1 MNNYTFLKLAAIS
14 TDYLEWKWHPKNILS
29 RGQNFINRALA
40 NDKDDWAITKGL
52 KGLGR
57 FVLGDVALGFGKN
70 IAGATDLIN
79 PIYHGLNLYDR
90 LKGNIS
96 TKELL
101 GRYAGNLQDAA
112 WTALSGFTLGAGGA
126 AAKAGLLG
134 AKAMLPRTAAHAAK
148 GLFKTTDKLLKS
160 RLANAKTLQE
170 KQAIINEYLALAKA
184 NPAAKGFEKSI
195 DARFAKNLKG
205 YGLKGQEAKDFA
217 KQNLQGAFTGNRG
230 DVASYLKDNYK
241 LKELWKMRKDPNIT
255 SGAVRDAMYRRA
267 LSNPYML
274 WMPMAGMI
282 GEGMVGSNALTKGMQ
297 LPWTA
302 FGVLGD
308 YADRNTNA
316 VSKEFIDR
324 LRNKT
329 DLSNSVID
337 ALYLK
342 DRNGNYSLNSNL
354 VDAMAKQM
362 ASNPEIGLSE
372 DDAYKYIRDT
382 FMPTSNRRLAYM
394 PYWQTGADQL
404 MDSTGIANQINSTPS
419 WSDRVKRVQQ
429 IVQ

>member
-57 FVLGDVALGFGKN
+57 FALGDVILGTGKN
-70 IAGATDLIN
+70 ITGFLDPADMLLSA
-79 PIYHGLNLYDR
+79 YDYA
-90 LKGNIS
+90 KGNIS
-96 TKELL
+96 GKELL
-101 GRYAGNLQDAA
+101 GRGANKFQDGL
-112 WTALSGFTLGAGGA
+112 WTAATLFSGGA
-126 AAKAGLLG
+126 AGAAGKAALLG

-170 KQAIINEYLALAKA
+170 KQAIIKEYTALAKA
-184 NPAAKGFEKSI
+184 NPAAKGFEKNI

-230 DVASYLKDNYK
+230 DVAYYLRKNYSLKD
-241 LKELWKMRKDPNIT
+241 LWKMRKDPNIT
-255 SGAVRDAMYRRA
+255 SGAVRDAMYDKA
-267 LSNPYML
+267 LNWKLYVAPI
-274 WMPMAGMI
+274 I
-282 GEGMVGSNALTKGMQ
+282 GQTGERLFGKNSLTDVLQ
-297 LPWTA
+297 LPDTIPNA
-302 FGVLGD
+302 IGN
-308 YADRNTNA
+308 YADRNTNS
-316 VSKEFIDR
+316 VSKNFLDQLKTRTYLPNNVINT
-324 LRNKT
+324 LYTKNK
-329 DLSNSVID
+329 
-337 ALYLK
+337 K
-342 DRNGNYSLNSNL
+342 GNYSLNSSI
-354 VDAMAKQM
+354 VDLMAKQI
-362 ASNPEIGLSE
+362 ASNPEIGMSE

-382 FMPTSNRRLAYM
+382 FIPTSNRRFKLF
-394 PYWQTGADQL
+394 PYWDAGV
-404 MDSTGIANQINSTPS
+404 NQMLNQGEKSTPS